1 MFLVYIGLC
10 FVECGCAEEI
20 LPESIEKDKKM
31 KTTIAKGC
39 LYCGLR
45 LPKQAD
51 FCPECGRP
59 VEVVIRFESEV
70 KQTRTTFTKGCL
82 YCGLQLSNG
91 VDFCPE
97 CGRPIERG
105 RTPHATQES
114 DADCPDAEIVGKD
127 DLVPLYKGSL
137 NGSGPLVDEKYRWR
151 DEHAYVRM
159 VRILMMFA

>member
-1 MFLVYIGLC
+1 
-10 FVECGCAEEI
+10 
-20 LPESIEKDKKM
+20 M
-31 KTTIAKGC
+31 KTTITKGC

-45 LPKQAD
+45 LPEQAD

-70 KQTRTTFTKGCL
+70 KKTRSTFTKGCL
-82 YCGLQLSNG
+82 YCGLRLSNG

-114 DADCPDAEIVGKD
+114 GADCPDAEIVGNE
-127 DLVPLYKGSL
+127 DLVLLHKGSL
-137 NGSGPLVDEKYRWR
+137 IGSGLLVDEKYRWR
-151 DEHAYVRM
+151 DEHAYVNLI
-159 VRILMMFA
+159 RILMMLA

>member
-1 MFLVYIGLC
+1 
-10 FVECGCAEEI
+10 
-20 LPESIEKDKKM
+20 M

-45 LPKQAD
+45 LPEQAD

-70 KQTRTTFTKGCL
+70 KKTRTTFTKGCP

-114 DADCPDAEIVGKD
+114 NSDYPDEEIVFSH
-127 DLVPLYKGSL
+127 DLVPFYKSSL
-137 NGSGPLVDEKYRWR
+137 RCSSPLVDEKYRVS

-159 VRILMMFA
+159 IRILRFLEL